1 LDITRN
7 TGRNKGCLSV
17 VPGRRGG
24 RRPLMF
30 DVARNMAHNI
40 LLPGS
45 QHALNVCSRNL
56 DS

>member
-17 VPGRRGG
+17 VPVRRGG

-30 DVARNMAHNI
+30 DVACNMARNI
-40 LLPGS
+40 FPWIATCSQRLLSGP
-45 QHALNVCSRNL
+45 
-56 DS
+56 